1 VSGPSSAPT
10 PEGPDAHAEHPS
22 VPIPEGLGAHARHP
36 SVVDFP
42 RTVRRLRTS
51 LIAVGSLVLLG
62 WLVAGAVADQG
73 WSLRL
78 LAELVGFGLFVSF
91 AVEVVV
97 VGGSAAR
104 GLLDAGERGDRLAS
118 ADVSLL
124 PPQLTR
130 RRRG

>member
-1 VSGPSSAPT
+1 MSDVVDDPAAEAP
-10 PEGPDAHAEHPS
+10 
-22 VPIPEGLGAHARHP
+22 VP
-36 SVVDFP
+36 VVDFP
-42 RTVRRLRTS
+42 RTLRRLRIS
-51 LIAVGSLVLLG
+51 LSVIGGLVL
-62 WLVAGAVADQG
+62 VAWVIVGAIGDG

-78 LAELVGFGLFVSF
+78 LAELVGVGLFASF

-104 GLLDAGERGDRLAS
+104 GLLRAGERGDRLAA

-130 RRRG
+130 RRRR

>member
-1 VSGPSSAPT
+1 MSGPTSDRAADR
-10 PEGPDAHAEHPS
+10 PDEQDDRP
-22 VPIPEGLGAHARHP
+22 P
-36 SVVDFP
+36 VVDFP

-51 LIAVGSLVLLG
+51 LMVVGSLVLLG
-62 WLVAGAVADQG
+62 WLVVGAVGDQG

-78 LAELVGFGLFVSF
+78 LAELVGIGLFVSF

-104 GLLDAGERGDRLAS
+104 GLLGAGERGDRLAG

>member
-1 VSGPSSAPT
+1 MSDPAEQPAPA
-10 PEGPDAHAEHPS
+10 P
-22 VPIPEGLGAHARHP
+22 
-36 SVVDFP
+36 VVDFP
-42 RTVRRLRTS
+42 RTLRRLRRS
-51 LIAVGSLVLLG
+51 LTVIGGLVVAG
-62 WLVAGAVADQG
+62 WLVAGAFGDG

-78 LAELVGFGLFVSF
+78 LAELVGFGLFASF

-104 GLLDAGERGDRLAS
+104 GMLDAGARGDRLAA

-130 RRRG
+130 RRRRR

>member
-1 VSGPSSAPT
+1 VSGPTSEPAPD
-10 PEGPDAHAEHPS
+10 GPAAHED
-22 VPIPEGLGAHARHP
+22 RP

-42 RTVRRLRTS
+42 RTIRRLRTS
-51 LIAVGSLVLLG
+51 LTVVGSLVLLG
-62 WLVAGAVADQG
+62 WLVVGAVGDQG

-78 LAELVGFGLFVSF
+78 LAELVGIGLFVSF

>member
-1 VSGPSSAPT
+1 VSGPTFEPSPV
-10 PEGPDAHAEHPS
+10 PPDAQDD
-22 VPIPEGLGAHARHP
+22 RP

-42 RTVRRLRTS
+42 RTIRRLRTS
-51 LIAVGSLVLLG
+51 LLVIGSLVLLG
-62 WLVAGAVADQG
+62 WLVGGAVGGDG

-78 LAELVGFGLFVSF
+78 LAELVGIGLFVSF

-104 GLLDAGERGDRLAS
+104 GLLAAGERGDRLAS